1 MQFLLNIILLGL
13 IGFVLNY
20 WWQSGEY
27 KGRALKLAAQY
38 CQQHDLQLLDQSM
51 VISGYWPHR
60 NERRN
65 ERGVWVIRRTYDF
78 EFTSTGQQRYRGRL
92 TLMGFQ
98 LDKIE
103 LEAYQLPE

>member
-1 MQFLLNIILLGL
+1 MQFLLNIILLTL
-13 IGFVLNY
+13 IGFALHY

-51 VISGYWPHR
+51 VISGYWP
-60 NERRN
+60 RRN
-65 ERGVWVIRRTYDF
+65 ERSVWVIRRTYDF
-78 EFTSTGQQRYRGRL
+78 EFTSTGHQRYRGRL

-103 LEAYQLPE
+103 LEVYQLPE

>member
-1 MQFLLNIILLGL
+1 MSFLFNILLMFL
-13 IGFVLNY
+13 VGFILYY

-60 NERRN
+60 NER
-65 ERGVWVIRRTYDF
+65 GAWVIRRTYDF

>member
-1 MQFLLNIILLGL
+1 MQFLLNIILLAL
-13 IGFVLNY
+13 IGFVLHY
-20 WWQSGEY
+20 WWQSGEF

-51 VISGYWPHR
+51 VITGYWPSR
-60 NERRN
+60 NSRK
-65 ERGVWVIRRTYDF
+65 VWVIRRTYEF
-78 EFTSTGQQRYRGRL
+78 EFTSTGHQRYRGKL

-98 LDKIE
+98 LDTLE